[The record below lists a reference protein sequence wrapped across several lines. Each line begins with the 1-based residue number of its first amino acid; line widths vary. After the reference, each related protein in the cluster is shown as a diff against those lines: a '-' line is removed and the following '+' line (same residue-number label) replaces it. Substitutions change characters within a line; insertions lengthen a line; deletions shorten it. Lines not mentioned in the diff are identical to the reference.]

1 MSFKK
6 INVSLIHYYMSRND
20 MPYSSIC
27 VNRRIFR
34 SKFQVH
40 FEKIGKQIKMEYK
53 KSRKHRLRY
62 SERLLH
68 KEKK

>member
-1 MSFKK
+1 
-6 INVSLIHYYMSRND
+6 MSRNN
-20 MPYSSIC
+20 MPYSLIG

-34 SKFQVH
+34 SKFEVH
-40 FEKIGKQIKMEYK
+40 FEKSGKQIKMEYK

-62 SERLLH
+62 SKRLLY